1 MLGSGTELP
10 GVAFAGQGMRP
21 QVVLSSL
28 SRHGT
33 QPLVAELL
41 EMLRVRALPALD
53 FTDTR
58 AAQPAIYVAGL
69 VAALAR
75 LGPAAEVPL
84 VTGHSLG
91 ELAALAY
98 AGVISPEDGL
108 RLAAA
113 RGRLCRAVQ
122 LERPGA
128 MAAVVGLEPAA
139 VELLRRQVIGE
150 SAGVLEVAA
159 VNARRQ
165 VVLSGDRAS
174 VLLAIKHA
182 EATAARVVTLPIDG
196 AFHSPLMVGALPGW
210 RTALRATE
218 FAPGRTTVVSSVDGE
233 PHDDPADLRELLA
246 KALVLP
252 VRWTEVME
260 TVARLGVQELWD
272 AGPGT
277 ILRGLA
283 RRGGPVEFVEPVP
296 APTVGPG
303 GSADQPLPAGE
314 GDQVLA

>member
-1 MLGSGTELP
+1 MFGSGTELP

-21 QVVLSSL
+21 DAVLSSL

-41 EMLRVRALPALD
+41 EVLRVRALPALD
-53 FTDTR
+53 LTDTR

-75 LGPAAEVPL
+75 LGPTAQVPL
-84 VTGHSLG
+84 VAGHSLG

-98 AGVISPEDGL
+98 AGVISAEDGL

-128 MAAVVGLEPAA
+128 MIAVVGLEPAA
-139 VELLRRQVIGE
+139 VELLRRQVVGE

-174 VLLAIKHA
+174 VLLAIEHA
-182 EATAARVVTLPIDG
+182 GAMAARAVTLPIDG
-196 AFHSPLMVGALPGW
+196 AFHSPLMVGALPKW
-210 RTALRATE
+210 RAALRETA
-218 FAPGRTTVVSSVDGE
+218 FARARTTVVSCVDGE

-252 VRWTEVME
+252 VRWTEVTR
-260 TVARLGVQELWD
+260 TVRRLGVHELWD

-296 APTVGPG
+296 VPAVGSG
-303 GSADQPLPAGE
+303 RDADQLSLAGE
-314 GDQVLA
+314 GDQILA